1 MASLQDNRKKGS
13 KLPWNY
19 TESTLEVVGLLIYSL
34 LAMFFSQN
42 VVNWKLLIGIPRQNV
57 IGFLRDLCLSRTV
70 PELKLISNDLY
81 NDLLLRKMT
90 GSREAMSQHHVLCS
104 FAMFPLHFSISEGVT
119 YRIESH
125 NYETSE

>member
-1 MASLQDNRKKGS
+1 MASLQDTRKKGS

-104 FAMFPLHFSISEGVT
+104 FAMFPLHF
-119 YRIESH
+119 
-125 NYETSE
+125 